1 MVSPPPTIP
10 SSKPSP
16 KTSSSPFITRPSPFA
31 CLASS
36 VALFR
41 LFLNLF
47 PVLTSLNFAKG
58 FSLCDVTDS
67 EYNNNNN
74 NCKRNINDIGLLA
87 DDTDKTAKI
96 NCFRQKKLQQQSDDK
111 GDNLV
116 NLCGQ
121 LKKLLDLPAVLF
133 SIILIQLISF
143 VLVLNIEECSPLV
156 LFSWWRNKIS

>member
-1 MVSPPPTIP
+1 MS
-10 SSKPSP
+10 
-16 KTSSSPFITRPSPFA
+16 
-31 CLASS
+31 
-36 VALFR
+36 LFR

-74 NCKRNINDIGLLA
+74 NNNSNCKRNINDIGLLA
-87 DDTDKTAKI
+87 DETEI
-96 NCFRQKKLQQQSDDK
+96 NCFRQTKKQQIDKDD
-111 GDNLV
+111 DNLV

>member
-1 MVSPPPTIP
+1 M
-10 SSKPSP
+10 
-16 KTSSSPFITRPSPFA
+16 
-31 CLASS
+31 
-36 VALFR
+36 ALFR

-74 NCKRNINDIGLLA
+74 SNCKRNINDIGLLA
-87 DDTDKTAKI
+87 DETDI
-96 NCFRQKKLQQQSDDK
+96 NCFRQTKKQQIDK
-111 GDNLV
+111 GDDNLV

>member
-1 MVSPPPTIP
+1 M
-10 SSKPSP
+10 
-16 KTSSSPFITRPSPFA
+16 
-31 CLASS
+31 
-36 VALFR
+36 ALFR

-74 NCKRNINDIGLLA
+74 NDIGLLA
-87 DDTDKTAKI
+87 DETEI
-96 NCFRQKKLQQQSDDK
+96 NCFRQAKKQQIDK
-111 GDNLV
+111 GDDNLV

>member
-1 MVSPPPTIP
+1 M
-10 SSKPSP
+10 
-16 KTSSSPFITRPSPFA
+16 
-31 CLASS
+31 
-36 VALFR
+36 ALFR

-58 FSLCDVTDS
+58 FSLCHVTDS

-74 NCKRNINDIGLLA
+74 NNSNCKRNINDIGLLA
-87 DDTDKTAKI
+87 DETEI
-96 NCFRQKKLQQQSDDK
+96 NCFRQTKKQQIDK
-111 GDNLV
+111 GDDNLV

>member
-1 MVSPPPTIP
+1 M
-10 SSKPSP
+10 
-16 KTSSSPFITRPSPFA
+16 
-31 CLASS
+31 
-36 VALFR
+36 
-41 LFLNLF
+41 FLNLF
-47 PVLTSLNFAKG
+47 PVLTSLNFAKA
-58 FSLCDVTDS
+58 FSLYDVTDS

-87 DDTDKTAKI
+87 DDTDKAAKN
-96 NCFRQKKLQQQSDDK
+96 NCFRQKKQQQQSDDK

>member
-1 MVSPPPTIP
+1 M
-10 SSKPSP
+10 
-16 KTSSSPFITRPSPFA
+16 
-31 CLASS
+31 
-36 VALFR
+36 
-41 LFLNLF
+41 F

-74 NCKRNINDIGLLA
+74 CTRNINDFGLLA
-87 DDTDKTAKI
+87 DDTDKAAKI
-96 NCFRQKKLQQQSDDK
+96 NCFRQKKQQQSDDK

-121 LKKLLDLPAVLF
+121 LKQLLDLPVVLF

>member
-1 MVSPPPTIP
+1 M
-10 SSKPSP
+10 
-16 KTSSSPFITRPSPFA
+16 
-31 CLASS
+31 
-36 VALFR
+36 ALFR

-74 NCKRNINDIGLLA
+74 NNSNCKRNINDIGLLA
-87 DDTDKTAKI
+87 DETEI
-96 NCFRQKKLQQQSDDK
+96 NCFRQTKKQQIDKDD
-111 GDNLV
+111 DNLV

>member
-1 MVSPPPTIP
+1 M
-10 SSKPSP
+10 
-16 KTSSSPFITRPSPFA
+16 
-31 CLASS
+31 
-36 VALFR
+36 ALFR

-74 NCKRNINDIGLLA
+74 NNNNNSNCKRNINDIGLLA
-87 DDTDKTAKI
+87 DETEI
-96 NCFRQKKLQQQSDDK
+96 NCFRQTKKQQIDK
-111 GDNLV
+111 GDDNLV

>member
-1 MVSPPPTIP
+1 M
-10 SSKPSP
+10 
-16 KTSSSPFITRPSPFA
+16 
-31 CLASS
+31 
-36 VALFR
+36 ALFR

-74 NCKRNINDIGLLA
+74 NNSNCKRNINDIGLLV
-87 DDTDKTAKI
+87 DETEI
-96 NCFRQKKLQQQSDDK
+96 NCFRQTKKQQIDK
-111 GDNLV
+111 GDDNLV

>member
-1 MVSPPPTIP
+1 M
-10 SSKPSP
+10 
-16 KTSSSPFITRPSPFA
+16 
-31 CLASS
+31 
-36 VALFR
+36 ALFR

-74 NCKRNINDIGLLA
+74 NNNSNCKRNINDIGLLA
-87 DDTDKTAKI
+87 DETEI
-96 NCFRQKKLQQQSDDK
+96 NCFRQTKKQQIDK
-111 GDNLV
+111 GDDNLV

>member
-1 MVSPPPTIP
+1 M
-10 SSKPSP
+10 
-16 KTSSSPFITRPSPFA
+16 
-31 CLASS
+31 
-36 VALFR
+36 ALFR

-58 FSLCDVTDS
+58 FSLCDVTDDS
-67 EYNNNNN
+67 ECNNNNNN
-74 NCKRNINDIGLLA
+74 NCKRNINDIGRLLA
-87 DDTDKTAKI
+87 DDTDKAAAKT
-96 NCFRQKKLQQQSDDK
+96 NGCFRQTSNDK
-111 GDNLV
+111 NDNLV

-133 SIILIQLISF
+133 TIILIQLFSF

>member
-1 MVSPPPTIP
+1 M
-10 SSKPSP
+10 
-16 KTSSSPFITRPSPFA
+16 
-31 CLASS
+31 
-36 VALFR
+36 ALFR

-47 PVLTSLNFAKG
+47 PVLTSLDFAKG

-74 NCKRNINDIGLLA
+74 NNNSNCKRNINDIGLLA
-87 DDTDKTAKI
+87 DETEI
-96 NCFRQKKLQQQSDDK
+96 NCFRQTKKQQIDK
-111 GDNLV
+111 GDDNLV

>member
-1 MVSPPPTIP
+1 M
-10 SSKPSP
+10 
-16 KTSSSPFITRPSPFA
+16 
-31 CLASS
+31 
-36 VALFR
+36 
-41 LFLNLF
+41 FLNLF

-58 FSLCDVTDS
+58 FSLYDVTDS
-67 EYNNNNN
+67 EYNNNNNN

-87 DDTDKTAKI
+87 DDTDKAAKI
-96 NCFRQKKLQQQSDDK
+96 NCFRQKKQQQQSDDK

>member
-1 MVSPPPTIP
+1 M
-10 SSKPSP
+10 
-16 KTSSSPFITRPSPFA
+16 
-31 CLASS
+31 
-36 VALFR
+36 ALFR

-74 NCKRNINDIGLLA
+74 NNNNCKRNINDIGLLA
-87 DDTDKTAKI
+87 DDTDKAAKI
-96 NCFRQKKLQQQSDDK
+96 NCFRQKQLQQQSDDK

>member
-1 MVSPPPTIP
+1 M
-10 SSKPSP
+10 
-16 KTSSSPFITRPSPFA
+16 
-31 CLASS
+31 
-36 VALFR
+36 
-41 LFLNLF
+41 F

-74 NCKRNINDIGLLA
+74 NNNSNCKRNINDIGLLA
-87 DDTDKTAKI
+87 DETEI
-96 NCFRQKKLQQQSDDK
+96 NCFRQTKKQQIDK
-111 GDNLV
+111 GDDNLV

>member
-1 MVSPPPTIP
+1 M
-10 SSKPSP
+10 
-16 KTSSSPFITRPSPFA
+16 
-31 CLASS
+31 
-36 VALFR
+36 
-41 LFLNLF
+41 FLNLF

-74 NCKRNINDIGLLA
+74 NNSNCKRNINDIGLLA
-87 DDTDKTAKI
+87 DETEI
-96 NCFRQKKLQQQSDDK
+96 NCFRQTKKQQIDK
-111 GDNLV
+111 GDDNLV

>member
-1 MVSPPPTIP
+1 M
-10 SSKPSP
+10 
-16 KTSSSPFITRPSPFA
+16 
-31 CLASS
+31 
-36 VALFR
+36 ALFR

-74 NCKRNINDIGLLA
+74 NNSNCKRNINDIGLLA
-87 DDTDKTAKI
+87 AETEI
-96 NCFRQKKLQQQSDDK
+96 NCFRQAKKQQIDK
-111 GDNLV
+111 GDDNLV

>member
-1 MVSPPPTIP
+1 M
-10 SSKPSP
+10 
-16 KTSSSPFITRPSPFA
+16 
-31 CLASS
+31 
-36 VALFR
+36 ALFR

-74 NCKRNINDIGLLA
+74 NNNSNCKRNINDIGLLA
-87 DDTDKTAKI
+87 DETDI
-96 NCFRQKKLQQQSDDK
+96 NCFRQTKKQQIDK
-111 GDNLV
+111 GDDNLV

>member
-1 MVSPPPTIP
+1 M
-10 SSKPSP
+10 
-16 KTSSSPFITRPSPFA
+16 
-31 CLASS
+31 
-36 VALFR
+36 ALLR

-74 NCKRNINDIGLLA
+74 NNNSNCKRNINDIGLLA
-87 DDTDKTAKI
+87 DETEI
-96 NCFRQKKLQQQSDDK
+96 NCFRQTKKQQIDK
-111 GDNLV
+111 GDDNLV